1 MTAASELM
9 PEVRGG
15 GASAWKR
22 DRIFYSGMAI
32 ASAITVFAGFAP
44 TYFLR
49 SFSTQPSLKPLVHL
63 HGAIFTSWVVLFVVQ
78 ATLVATRRVAIHRRL
93 GILGGVIAVMMVV
106 VGAVTAVAAAR
117 NGQAPPGLPPLVFLV
132 VPLGDLLVFATL
144 VTAAIV
150 CRRKSEI
157 HRRLMLLTMLA
168 LLTPAIARLP
178 FIPMNPL
185 AFFGATDAFIIVFL
199 IYDRMTRSRVNR
211 ALAAGAAF
219 VVISQPLRLLLGGT
233 AAWMTFAKW
242 VTSL

>member
-22 DRIFYSGMAI
+22 DRLFYSGMAI
-32 ASAITVFAGFAP
+32 LSAITVFAGFAP

-63 HGAIFTSWVVLFVVQ
+63 HGAIFTAWVVLFVVQ
-78 ATLVATRRVAIHRRL
+78 ASLVATRRVALHRRL
-93 GILGGVIAVMMVV
+93 GVLGGVIAVLMVV
-106 VGAVTAVAAAR
+106 VGTLTAVTAAR
-117 NGQAPPGLPPLVFLV
+117 SGNAPPGLPPLVFLV

-144 VTAAIV
+144 VTSAILY
-150 CRRKSEI
+150 RRKSEI

-168 LLTPAIARLP
+168 LLTPAVARLP
-178 FIPMNPL
+178 FIPGNPL
-185 AFFGATDAFIIVFL
+185 AFFGATDAFILVFL
-199 IYDRMTRSRVNR
+199 IYDWVTRGRVNR
-211 ALAAGAAF
+211 ALATGAAF
-219 VVISQPLRLLLGGT
+219 VIVSQPLRLVLGGT